1 MPILAIILFLFI
13 AIPLIEIYFL
23 IEVGSVMGAFPTVL
37 AVVFTAVLGVFL
49 IRIQG
54 FSTMLKAQTAM
65 QAGQVPAVEMVEGVM
80 LLIAAILLLI
90 PGFIT
95 DSLGFVLLIPPVRK
109 YLAGKVIYNGQS
121 GTRFG
126 KAAHWRSGDF
136 SRGDYVEG
144 EYEDLTP
151 EQQHEA
157 NQHRLKQQVIIDGDV
172 ENNKKD

>member
-1 MPILAIILFLFI
+1 MPILVIILFLFI

-23 IEVGSVMGAFPTVL
+23 IEVGSVIGAFPTVL

-65 QAGQVPAVEMVEGVM
+65 QAGRVPAVEMIEGVM
-80 LLIAAILLLI
+80 LLIAAILLLV
-90 PGFIT
+90 PGFAT
-95 DSLGFVLLIPPVRK
+95 DSVGFILLIPPVRK
-109 YLAGKVIYNGQS
+109 YLAGKIIYAGQNRA
-121 GTRFG
+121 RFG
-126 KAAHWRSGDF
+126 NDEYGRSGDF
-136 SRGDYVEG
+136 SRGNYVDG